1 MINCNKLIRYDPN
14 GDFIR
19 HFLPVLTDFPA
30 KYICAPWEAPL
41 EVQRKSGC
49 VIGHDYPLP
58 IVDHD
63 IACERNMRMM
73 KAAYGGS
80 ALQKEE
86 EEEEDGEGGKAAAK
100 VQGPASVKRAETK

>member
-30 KYICAPWEAPL
+30 KYIYSSWEAPL
-41 EVQRKSGC
+41 EVQRKSGYVC
-49 VIGHDYPLP
+49 PLP

-63 IACERNMRMM
+63 IARERNMRMM

-80 ALQKEE
+80 ASQKEE

-100 VQGPASVKRAETK
+100 VQGPASVKRAKTK

>member
-1 MINCNKLIRYDPN
+1 MTNCNKLISYDPK

-19 HFLPVLTDFPA
+19 HFLPVLKDFPA
-30 KYICAPWEAPL
+30 KYIYAPWEAPL
-41 EVQRKSGC
+41 EVQRKSGY
-49 VIGHDYPLP
+49 DYPLP

-63 IACERNMRMM
+63 IARERNMKMM
-73 KAAYGGS
+73 NAAYGGR

-100 VQGPASVKRAETK
+100 VQGPASVKRAKTK